1 MLLAI
6 TFFLMS
12 VDVHVDG
19 EHGVLWQWFAM
30 KGNGRGDDTNMVEKI
45 TPRIKMFQTI
55 SLKLLSQELYLQH
68 ALSR

>member
-1 MLLAI
+1 
-6 TFFLMS
+6 MS
-12 VDVHVDG
+12 VYADLDR
-19 EHGVLWQWFAM
+19 EHGVLWQWFAR
-30 KGNGRGDDTNMVEKI
+30 KGNGKDDDTNMFEKI